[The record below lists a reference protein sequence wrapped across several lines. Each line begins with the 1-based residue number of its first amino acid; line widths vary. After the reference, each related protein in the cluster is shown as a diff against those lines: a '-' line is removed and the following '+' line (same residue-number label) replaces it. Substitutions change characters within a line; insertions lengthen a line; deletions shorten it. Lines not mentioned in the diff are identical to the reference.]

1 MNKELK
7 QEFIDS
13 IMDTTFK
20 KSERMRK
27 YFEKE
32 ITNVVKLSAGLM
44 AFDKPNIKTSFC
56 YSYDEVMDC
65 HAGTDTYRQAQK
77 ACNVQEQTF
86 IEDNLEDLNRQLK
99 HLQEE
104 KIYFIKN
111 YNRNDLAIKFVTES
125 YKDKFPSEIIAE
137 ATEEDVKIL
146 IDAVNEEIK
155 AFAKRL
161 NTYLKK
167 YGTSKLRTWTYSI
180 ND

>member
-7 QEFIDS
+7 NEYIEN
-13 IMDTTFK
+13 IMETTFK
-20 KSERMRK
+20 NSGSMKK
-27 YFEKE
+27 YFEKD
-32 ITNVVKLSAGLM
+32 ISNVVKLSAGLM
-44 AFDKPNIKTSFC
+44 AFHKPHIKTSFC

-65 HAGTDTYRQAQK
+65 HSGTNTYQEALK
-77 ACNVQEQTF
+77 ACNVQERTF
-86 IEDNLEDLNRQLK
+86 INDNLQELNRQLNALK
-99 HLQEE
+99 NE

-125 YKDKFPSEIIAE
+125 YKDRFPSEIIAE
-137 ATEEDVKIL
+137 ATDEDVKTL

-155 AFAKRL
+155 AFTKRL
-161 NTYLKK
+161 NIYLKK